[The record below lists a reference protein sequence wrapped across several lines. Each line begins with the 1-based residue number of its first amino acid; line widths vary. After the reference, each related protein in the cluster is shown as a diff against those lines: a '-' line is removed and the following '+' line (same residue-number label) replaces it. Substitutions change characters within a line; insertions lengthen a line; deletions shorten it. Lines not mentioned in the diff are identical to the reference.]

1 MMRQLPS
8 GQGASRDTYRSIG
21 GILGLS
27 TGVITMLVLGFGGL
41 VAGAIFG
48 ASGCVGGAIL
58 GEQLHAKRRRDR

>member
-21 GILGLS
+21 AILGLS
-27 TGVITMLVLGFGGL
+27 VGVITMSALGFGGL

-48 ASGCVGGAIL
+48 ASGCVAGAIV
-58 GEQLHAKRRRDR
+58 GEQLHAKRRRDS